1 MSGLSF
7 LHVLGSREQRAIQL
21 LLRCRLHRAGWHGVH
36 GVYRGDIQGR
46 ERIGTVLT
54 VPSGKVL
61 VWDRGGVG
69 GSVHWLSIRFVF
81 TRWEFTSQQLLL
93 QQGLYR
99 LIRCV
104 RSVCSWKIQ
113 TPVWI
118 GGVLSLCCGCLSKAS
133 SKMASLLELCCCQV
147 C

>member
-1 MSGLSF
+1 MHGVYRGDVQGREWLRCLHVMRRRQVQYSDSRHLRGYMSGLSF

-21 LLRCRLHRAGWHGVH
+21 FLPSRLHRAGWHGVH

-81 TRWEFTSQQLLL
+81 TRW
-93 QQGLYR
+93 
-99 LIRCV
+99 
-104 RSVCSWKIQ
+104 
-113 TPVWI
+113 
-118 GGVLSLCCGCLSKAS
+118 
-133 SKMASLLELCCCQV
+133 
-147 C
+147 